1 MNANRVFRWCQV
13 AALIAML
20 AASSCAKF
28 PDDYDGYDTPVGL
41 SPNNV
46 ILSAEGQS
54 FQLTSEKYYYITRI
68 VIDGQHYTE
77 FPRSTSNSKTSGA
90 IDVEWVHWTHEEGDN
105 FSTLLIDE
113 NASGKE
119 RTAIIQVSQG
129 DAGDRLS
136 IIQRPKE

>member
-1 MNANRVFRWCQV
+1 MKANRVFRWCQV

-90 IDVEWVHWTHEEGDN
+90 IDVE
-105 FSTLLIDE
+105 